1 MAHPD
6 VKSAQLNRDYIINK
20 IGGAIATISGVAQAA
35 SEEEKHPYE
44 EVGYLANALEEFFV
58 RLVLIRFC

>member
-6 VKSAQLNRDYIINK
+6 VKSAQLNRDYVINK
-20 IGGAIATISGVAQAA
+20 IGGAIATISGVAQAT